1 MKIGLSTYS
10 LGRAVKAGEMD
21 QLEVVDWIAD
31 NGGEHVEVVI
41 DLSDN
46 DELTAALVSRA
57 AERNLDISSY
67 TIPAS
72 FLQGTD
78 EALQAEIERVK
89 RQVDVANALGAKL
102 MRHDAASR
110 PADEATVE
118 QFEKDLPAVVTACQ
132 QVADHAKQYGITTS
146 VENHGLHMQSSE
158 RVQRL
163 VLATARDNFRTT
175 IDVGN
180 FLCADE
186 DPVIGVKNNITFAS
200 LIHMKDFYVRSSAY
214 GPGEGWFTTKR
225 GRFLRGAIVG
235 HGDVDMP
242 AVMKTIKESGYD
254 GYLTIEFEGMEDCRL
269 GSRLGMEHTRRLWD
283 SV

>member
-21 QLEVVDWIAD
+21 QLEVLDWIAD

-72 FLQGTD
+72 FLQETD
-78 EALQAEIERVK
+78 SALQAEIERVK
-89 RQVDVANALGAKL
+89 RQVDVANALGTKL

-118 QFEKDLPAVVTACQ
+118 QFEKDLPAVAAACQ

-175 IDVGN
+175 MDVGN

-200 LIHMKDFYVRSSAY
+200 LIHMKDFYVRSFAY
-214 GPGEGWFTTKR
+214 GPGEGWFRTKR

-242 AVMKTIKESGYD
+242 AVVKTIRESGYD

-269 GSRLGMEHTRRLWD
+269 GSRLGMENTRRLWD